1 MSHGPDTVAL
11 VGISEP
17 SAQSITDEQAITNL
31 LYTYAER
38 VDAGDFDGVSALFAH
53 AAFRTS
59 RYDTGDGP
67 RGSAVGDLMRS
78 TVITYPE
85 GAEYATPRT
94 KHVTTNVIIE
104 IDGNSAVSRS
114 GYTVLQSVD
123 SGAIEI
129 IITGRYHDRFE
140 QVGGRWQFAD
150 RLVFMDLFGD
160 LSKHLRG
167 VRPT

>member
-1 MSHGPDTVAL
+1 VSRRPDTVAA
-11 VGISEP
+11 VRTSEP
-17 SAQSITDEQAITNL
+17 SAQHISDEQAIANL

-59 RYDTGDGP
+59 RYDSGDGP

-85 GAEYATPRT
+85 GAEYGTPRT
-94 KHVTTNVIIE
+94 KHVTTNLIVE
-104 IDGNSAVSRS
+104 LDGDTASTRS
-114 GYTVLQSVD
+114 GYTVLQSTDNGVI
-123 SGAIEI
+123 GV

-140 QVGGRWQFAD
+140 RVDGQWRFAD

-167 VRPT
+167 FRTP